1 MLKNYFTE
9 DQPIAEINI
18 VPYVDVMLV
27 LLVIFMITAP
37 LLTSGVQVDLPQ
49 TGAVALEQQPEQP
62 MVVTVDNVGNY
73 FLNISETPTTPMM
86 PKDLS
91 AHVAQ
96 ALANDPNRQVLMRG
110 DENVS
115 YGQVVTAMSMLQQA
129 GAPSV
134 GLITSP
140 FEDED

>member
-1 MLKNYFTE
+1 MLKQTFTE
-9 DQPIAEINI
+9 DKPMAEINI

-49 TGAVALEQQPEQP
+49 TGAATLEEQP
-62 MVVTVDNVGNY
+62 DQPLIVSVDNVGNY

-91 AHVAQ
+91 LRVA
-96 ALANDPNRQVLMRG
+96 AELARNPERQVLMRG

-115 YGQVVTAMSMLQQA
+115 YGQVVTAMSMLQKA

-134 GLITSP
+134 GLVTSP
-140 FEDED
+140 IEDDE